1 MPAFLTSVP
10 ASTAAIVISFVL
22 LCWLTMKDWNIA
34 LVVTIC
40 SLIVGVTT
48 PMGPFQ
54 NLTDN
59 FLQGAFSV
67 MSTTFLPFVFAGV
80 FAALMTSSKSG
91 EVIATK
97 LYQWMGPK
105 ATPYIIMIT
114 TIILCCAGMAS
125 AYVFIITP
133 IAFSMLKK
141 ANLPRVIGFTA
152 MASVAP
158 IILWCVP
165 GISVAGNFLPA
176 GFLGTTMMAGAGM
189 GLICAVLGIAACF
202 IYVAFLTRQARKAGL
217 GYDPYEGEE
226 IDENE
231 TDAMQMPE
239 NAPSFLVAI
248 APVVVVVGLSVY
260 LSLINYSPAAIVLVA
275 QAAASVVCLLLN
287 WKRIDNKVQV
297 LGKGVQDVAFLV
309 LICCLLGGYC
319 YTVSATSAY
328 GALIAWI
335 SGLNANAYVI
345 TWLTI
350 ALICGL
356 TASTVNGPI
365 LFYTTLAPALM
376 ANGANPAII
385 HRLSTVTATTFDSL
399 PHAAAVVSNI
409 TFFRLK
415 FKDAY
420 PKVFI
425 TTVLIPLCYSLV
437 ALAIALLFY

>member
-10 ASTAAIVISFVL
+10 ASAIAIIISFVL

-34 LVVTIC
+34 LVVVIC
-40 SLIVGVTT
+40 SIIVGMTT
-48 PMGPFQ
+48 PTGPFI
-54 NLTDN
+54 NMTDN
-59 FLQGAFSV
+59 FLQGSFSV

-80 FAALMTSSKSG
+80 FAALMTASKSG

-114 TIILCCAGMAS
+114 TILLCCAGMAS

-133 IAFSMLKK
+133 IAFSMLRKS
-141 ANLPRVIGFTA
+141 NLPRVIGFTA

-158 IILWCVP
+158 IVLWCVP
-165 GISVAGNFLPA
+165 GLSVAGNFLPA
-176 GFLGTTMMAGAGM
+176 GFLGTSMTAGSGM
-189 GLICAVLGIAACF
+189 GLICAALGIAACF
-202 IYVAFLTRQARKAGL
+202 VYVAILTRQARKAGV

-231 TDAMQMPE
+231 TSSVEMPE

-248 APVVVVVGLSVY
+248 LPVAVVIGISIW
-260 LSLINYSPAAIVLVA
+260 LSLTDYAPAAVVLVS
-275 QAAASVVCLLLN
+275 QAAASVLCLLLN
-287 WKRIDNKVQV
+287 WRRIDKKVEV
-297 LGKGVQDVAFLV
+297 LGKGISDVAFLV

-328 GALIAWI
+328 EALIAWI

-365 LFYTTLAPALM
+365 LFYTTLAPTLI
-376 ANGANPAII
+376 ANGANPAAI
-385 HRLSTVTATTFDSL
+385 HRLSAVTATTFDSL
-399 PHAAAVVSNI
+399 PHAASVVSNI

-425 TTVLIPLCYSLV
+425 TTVLIPLVYSLI
-437 ALAIALLFY
+437 ALAIAILFY

>member
-1 MPAFLTSVP
+1 MTSVP
-10 ASTAAIVISFVL
+10 ASAIAIVISFIL
-22 LCWLTMKDWNIA
+22 LCWLTMKDWNLG
-34 LVVTIC
+34 LVVLIC
-40 SLIVGVTT
+40 SLIVGCTT
-48 PMGPFQ
+48 EAGPFG

-59 FLQGAFSV
+59 FLTGAFSV

-80 FAALMTSSKSG
+80 FAALMTASKSG

-97 LYQWMGPK
+97 LFQWLGPN
-105 ATPYIIMIT
+105 AAPYVIMIT

-158 IILWCVP
+158 IVLWCVP
-165 GISVAGNFLPA
+165 GLSVAGNFLPT
-176 GFLGTTMMAGAGM
+176 GFLGTSMTAGAGM
-189 GLICAVLGIAACF
+189 GLICAVLGIGACF
-202 IYVAFLTRQARKAGL
+202 VYVTILTKQARKAGV

-226 IDENE
+226 LDSQELSAGE
-231 TDAMQMPE
+231 MPE
-239 NAPSFLVAI
+239 NAPSFFAALLPVI
-248 APVVVVVGLSVY
+248 VVVALSIILSV
-260 LSLINYSPAAIVLVA
+260 SDYSPAATVLVS

-287 WKRIDNKVQV
+287 WKRIDNKVKV
-297 LGKGVQDVAFLV
+297 MGKGVSDVSFLV
-309 LICCLLGGYC
+309 LICCLLGGYS

-328 GALIAWI
+328 EQLVVWI

-345 TWLTI
+345 TWVAI
-350 ALICGL
+350 ALFCGL
-356 TASTVNGPI
+356 TASTVNGPL
-365 LFYTTLAPALM
+365 LFYATLAPTLI
-376 ANGANPAII
+376 ANGANPAAI

-399 PHAAAVVSNI
+399 PHAASVVSNI

-425 TTVLIPLCYSLV
+425 STVLIPLVYSLV
-437 ALAIALLFY
+437 ALAIAIIFY